1 MRINSELVFPFPA
14 PPSPGE
20 AAEVAPGVLWLR
32 FPLPFLLDHVN
43 VYLIEDSDGW
53 AALDTGI
60 GMDVVKLAWDQV
72 FAGKLRGS
80 KLTRVIC
87 THFHPDHM
95 GLVGWLTGRFACPLS
110 TTRTEF
116 LTTKVLETSAFAANP
131 DFYTEH
137 GMPREFG
144 KEVAENGHGYL
155 RLVTGLPLA
164 YDRLIAGQTFKIGG
178 RLFEIFT
185 GGGHS
190 PEQAMLFCAPE
201 NLFFAADQ
209 VLPRITPNIGVQ
221 AMEPQANPL
230 LEYLTSL
237 GEIRREIPPDA
248 LVLPGHHMPFSGLH
262 TRIGELMAHHEK
274 RCALIADACAETPRT
289 AAELVPV
296 LFHRQMDPHQTGF
309 AFGETLAHINFM
321 RGRGELE
328 QARGEDGILRA
339 YAA

>member
-1 MRINSELVFPFPA
+1 MLQTDDLVFPFPA
-14 PPSPGE
+14 PPGPGE
-20 AAEVAPGVLWLR
+20 AMEVAPGVLWLR

-43 VYLIEDSDGW
+43 VYLIEDSNGW

-60 GMDVVKLAWDQV
+60 GMEVVKAAWDQV

-80 KLTRVIC
+80 RLTRVIC
-87 THFHPDHM
+87 THYHPDHM
-95 GLVGWLTGRFACPLS
+95 GLVGWLTGRFGCPLS
-110 TTRTEF
+110 ITRTEF
-116 LTTKVLETSAFAANP
+116 LVTKVLETSTFAANP
-131 DFYTEH
+131 EFYAER
-137 GMPREFG
+137 GLPRAFG
-144 KEVAENGHGYL
+144 EDVAQTGHGYL
-155 RLVTGLPLA
+155 RLVTGLPVA
-164 YDRLIAGQTFKIGG
+164 YDRLVAGQTFKIGG

-209 VLPRITPNIGVQ
+209 VLAKISPNIGVQ
-221 AMEPQANPL
+221 AMEPEANPL
-230 LEYLTSL
+230 HEYMSSL

-248 LVLPGHHMPFSGLH
+248 LVLPGHHLPFTGLH

-274 RCALIADACAETPRT
+274 RCALIREACAEAPRT
-289 AAELVPV
+289 AADLMPV

-321 RGRGELE
+321 RIRGDLT
-328 QARGEDGILRA
+328 QRRGEDGVLRVH
-339 YAA
+339 AA

>member
-1 MRINSELVFPFPA
+1 MSKTGDLVFPVPT

-20 AAEVAPGVLWLR
+20 ALEVAPGVLWLR

-53 AALDTGI
+53 VALDTGI
-60 GMDVVKLAWDQV
+60 GTDVVKAAWEQV
-72 FAGKLRGS
+72 FAGKLRGR
-80 KLTRVIC
+80 KVTRVIC
-87 THFHPDHM
+87 THYHPDHM
-95 GLVGWLTGRFACPLS
+95 GLVGWLTGRFGCPLS
-110 TTRTEF
+110 VTRTEF
-116 LTTKVLETSAFAANP
+116 LVTKVLETSEFAANP
-131 DFYTEH
+131 DFYLER
-137 GMPREFG
+137 GLPRAFG
-144 KEVAENGHGYL
+144 EDVALTGHGYL
-155 RLVTGLPLA
+155 RLVTGLPIG
-164 YDRLIAGQTFKIGG
+164 YDRLLAGQTFKIGG

-209 VLPRITPNIGVQ
+209 ILPKISPNISLQ
-221 AMEPQANPL
+221 AMEPEANPL
-230 LEYLTSL
+230 NEFLGSL

-248 LVLPGHHMPFSGLH
+248 LVLPGHHMPFTGLH

-274 RCALIADACAETPRT
+274 RCALIADACASSPRT

-296 LFHRQMDPHQTGF
+296 LFHRQMDSHQTGF

-321 RGRGELE
+321 RERGELV
-328 QARGEDGILRA
+328 QHRGEDGVLRVH
-339 YAA
+339 AA